1 MIDLKIT
8 KFPKEFENALPIL
21 KTIED
26 SGFKAYFV
34 GGCVRDTL
42 LGIPLHDVD
51 ITSSAYPEEIK
62 KIFKKTVD
70 TGIEHGTVMVLDH
83 GEGYEVTTFR
93 TESTY
98 QDFRRP
104 DHVTFV
110 RSLEEDLKRRDLTI
124 NALAMDAEGNVVD
137 LFNGLKDLENHII
150 RAVGDPHE
158 RYHEDALRMMRSIR
172 FMSQLDFQMEEKT
185 EAAIRDNAYLLSKI
199 AVERIHV
206 EWIKT
211 LLGQQPQLGIQKF
224 VSTGLYQ
231 YCPDFSKYKE
241 RLIQISQL
249 DNLKLNDEIECWTL
263 MGHEFGI
270 NPSVTNQIMRD
281 WKSSN
286 DLVNQ
291 VELVQSALENPK
303 GLCDS
308 HVLFKTG
315 KELALKANYLL
326 RILGQ
331 VSVPDSEI
339 INAYQRLP
347 IKSTSEINVDGSDLI
362 KDLGMK
368 PGPKFGQVLTTVRD
382 QILDRKLVNK
392 HDQLIA
398 FIKAHFM
405 KGGI

>member
-1 MIDLKIT
+1 MIDVKIT
-8 KFPKEFENALPIL
+8 KFPKEFEKATPVL
-21 KTIED
+21 KTIENA
-26 SGFKAYFV
+26 GFEAYFV

-62 KIFKKTVD
+62 KIFQRTVD

-110 RSLEEDLKRRDLTI
+110 RSLKEDLKRRDLTI
-124 NALAMDAEGNVVD
+124 NALAMDVEGNVVD
-137 LFNGLKDLENHII
+137 LFNGLEDLREHII

-185 EAAIRDNAYLLSKI
+185 EAAIHDNAHLLDKI

-211 LLGQQPQLGIQKF
+211 LLGKRPQLGIQKF

-231 YCPDFSKYKE
+231 YCPDFSNYKNE
-241 RLIQISQL
+241 LLQMSKL
-249 DNLKLNDEIECWTL
+249 GHLKLNNEVECWAL
-263 MGHEFGI
+263 IGHMFGVK
-270 NPSVTNQIMRD
+270 PSMTNKIMRD

-286 DLVNQ
+286 DLISQ
-291 VELVQSALENPK
+291 VELVQTALESSK

-308 HVLFKTG
+308 HVLFETG
-315 KELALKANYLL
+315 KELTLSANHLL
-326 RILGQ
+326 QILGQ
-331 VSVPDSEI
+331 SSVSDLEI
-339 INAYQRLP
+339 MNAYQQLP
-347 IKSTSEINVDGSDLI
+347 IKSTAEIKVDGSNLI
-362 KDLGMK
+362 AELGMK
-368 PGPKFGQVLTTVRD
+368 PGPKFGKALQAVKD
-382 QILDRKLVNK
+382 QILD
-392 HDQLIA
+392 HQLANNHNQIME
-398 FIKAHFM
+398 FIRAHFM
-405 KGGI
+405 

>member
-1 MIDLKIT
+1 MINVKIT
-8 KFPKEFENALPIL
+8 KFPKEFKSALPIL
-21 KTIED
+21 KTIEN
-26 SGFKAYFV
+26 SGFEAYFV

-93 TESTY
+93 TESSY

-137 LFNGLKDLENHII
+137 LFDGLKDLENHII

-172 FMSQLDFQMEEKT
+172 FMSQLNFQMEKKT
-185 EAAIRDNAYLLSKI
+185 EVAIHDNAYLLSKI

-231 YCPDFSKYKE
+231 YCPDFSKYKKE
-241 RLIQISQL
+241 LVQMSKLEHLNL
-249 DNLKLNDEIECWTL
+249 DDEIECWAL
-263 MGHEFGI
+263 MGHEFGVDI
-270 NPSVTNQIMRD
+270 SVTSKIMRD

-308 HVLFKTG
+308 HVLFETG
-315 KELALKANYLL
+315 KELTLKANHLL
-326 RILGQ
+326 QILGQ
-331 VSVPDSEI
+331 VSFSNSEI
-339 INAYQRLP
+339 TSAYQQLP
-347 IKSTSEINVDGSDLI
+347 IKSTAEINVDGSDLI
-362 KDLGMK
+362 KELGMK
-368 PGPKFGQVLTTVRD
+368 PGPKFGQALTAVKD
-382 QILDRKLVNK
+382 QILDCKLENE
-392 HDQLIA
+392 HDQIMA
-398 FIKAHFM
+398 FIKTHFM
-405 KGGI
+405 